1 MGWLI
6 VDFAAARM
14 CLIIRCFC
22 EKFRGLLS
30 VGGICKSQSID
41 PRPPWCDRG
50 MCEQLI
56 IVVPLYILNI
66 VFGYGVTC

>member
-1 MGWLI
+1 
-6 VDFAAARM
+6 
-14 CLIIRCFC
+14 
-22 EKFRGLLS
+22 